1 MRNKI
6 NAEAYLYASGRIH
19 AMAAHGFT
27 AAHAERMIDAKT
39 DADAIKVLSDVGIT
53 FSAEDISTDEAL
65 AGARE
70 RMFAELSGFLPDE
83 RLPALFRLRYDYHNI
98 KAAMKA
104 PDSFGALYMSAGALS
119 KEKVLDAAAHENYD
133 GLRPEME
140 RGIVDGRAAF
150 ARTGDPQV
158 LDFTL
163 DRAMFEEMLAIADEM
178 GSAFVKGYVKLQ
190 IDAAN
195 LLIYVRARRLG
206 RGYSM
211 LVQALI
217 PGGNAD
223 VTPLWKDT
231 TGDSLED
238 VFRKDF
244 RDEIPAAR
252 EALARR
258 ESISKLERLCDARVA
273 AYVQE
278 GARVAYGEAVALA
291 YLYQCEAALL
301 QMRMILAGRRA
312 GLSPDAI
319 RERLRAL

>member
-6 NAEAYLYASGRIH
+6 SAEAYLYASGRIH

-27 AAHAERMIDAKT
+27 QAHAERMIDAKT
-39 DADAIKVLSDVGIT
+39 DADAIKVLSDIGIT
-53 FSAEDISTDEAL
+53 FSAEDISTDEVL

-70 RMFAELSGFLPDE
+70 RMFAELNGFLPDE
-83 RLPALFRLRYDYHNI
+83 RLLALFQLRYDYHNI

-104 PDSFGALYMSAGALS
+104 PDNFGALYMRAGALS
-119 KEKVLDAAAHENYD
+119 KEKVLDAAARENYD
-133 GLRPEME
+133 GLRPEMKS
-140 RGIVDGRAAF
+140 GIIDGRAAF

-163 DRAMFEEMLAIADEM
+163 DRAMYNEMLDIADEM

-195 LLIYVRARRLG
+195 LLIYVRTRRLG
-206 RGYSM
+206 RGYTM
-211 LVQALI
+211 LAQAMI
-217 PGGNAD
+217 PDGNAD

-231 TGDSLED
+231 TGDSLEN
-238 VFRKDF
+238 VFWQNF
-244 RDEIPAAR
+244 RDVIPAALA
-252 EALARR
+252 ALERR
-258 ESISKLERLCDARVA
+258 GSISKLERLCDARVA
-273 AYVQE
+273 AYVHD

-291 YLYQCEAALL
+291 YLYQYEAALL